1 MSWNWRLI
9 IIGAV
14 IILVE
19 VSLGGFAG
27 FDLVLIGSALMLG
40 GGIGLLLG
48 NTSVGLLVAS
58 ALCLLYVAVGRRMVR
73 AQLKPAKSTPSN
85 VDALIGVQGTVTQ
98 RIAPFAP
105 GQVKVR
111 DEVWR
116 AEVAPGTTTPIEP
129 GAVVT
134 VAGVSGATLQ
144 VR

>member
-1 MSWNWRLI
+1 
-9 IIGAV
+9 
-14 IILVE
+14 
-19 VSLGGFAG
+19 
-27 FDLVLIGSALMLG
+27 MLG
-40 GGIGLLLG
+40 GGIGLLLD
-48 NTSVGLLVAS
+48 NTRS
-58 ALCLLYVAVGRRMVR
+58 ACWSPVLMCLLYVAVGRRLVR
-73 AQLKPAKSTPSN
+73 ARLKPAKSTPSN
-85 VDALIGVQGTVTQ
+85 VDALIGAQGTVTQ

-116 AEVAPGTTTPIEP
+116 AEVAPGATTPIEP